1 MIWLSRLLDKS
12 VPVSEY
18 AEEAWGWRSCAVG
31 EFHAELPQFRLLD
44 TDSLDDAPLNRC
56 LLRWG
61 ERFGS
66 AIAANDRETA
76 LQLYRRMFNYITK
89 GGVKK

>member
-12 VPVSEY
+12 VSISTY
-18 AEEAWGWRSCAVG
+18 ASEAWDWHSCAVG
-31 EFHAELPQFRLLD
+31 EFHAELPQFPLLD
-44 TDSLDDAPLNRC
+44 TDSLDSPQNKC
-56 LLRWG
+56 LSRWG

-66 AIAANDRETA
+66 AVAANDRKTA